1 MNLYGG
7 IKTDIIDLLKI
18 EYNRLNNN
26 NRDQDELDEDLNVEI
41 NEDYDSDN
49 ELFQGNQNQH
59 TIAEDSIYIN
69 EGVMPQQVS

>member
-1 MNLYGG
+1 MNLYRG

-26 NRDQDELDEDLNVEI
+26 NRDQDELNEDLNVKI

-49 ELFQGNQNQH
+49 ELFQGNRNQH
-59 TIAEDSIYIN
+59 TITEYSIYLN
-69 EGVMPQQVS
+69 EGVIPQQVN